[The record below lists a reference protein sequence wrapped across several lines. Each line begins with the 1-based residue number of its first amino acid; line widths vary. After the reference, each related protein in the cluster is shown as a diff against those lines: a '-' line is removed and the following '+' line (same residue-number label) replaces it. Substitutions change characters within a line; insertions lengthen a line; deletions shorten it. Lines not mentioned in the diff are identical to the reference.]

1 MNWGWDFPEAPS
13 SPRRAAAADTQPLR
27 AAAADTQPLRHHSRL
42 LDFNYSWGWFYAGRA
57 ASPNQPEISVI
68 AGCGFSYVD
77 PVMETM

>member
-13 SPRRAAAADTQPLR
+13 SPRAPAADLQPLHR
-27 AAAADTQPLRHHSRL
+27 HSR
-42 LDFNYSWGWFYAGRA
+42 LDFNYSWGWFYAARP

-77 PVMETM
+77 PVMKTM

>member
-13 SPRRAAAADTQPLR
+13 SPRR